1 MICGGGRGF
10 QLHLRFQT
18 TTKEES
24 GDRDERDGGE
34 MKGDTV
40 EIPGPGRAASGKVQ
54 QASLDFRAAVQ

>member
-1 MICGGGRGF
+1 M
-10 QLHLRFQT
+10 RFQT

-40 EIPGPGRAASGKVQ
+40 EIRGPSRAASGKVQ
-54 QASLDFRAAVQ
+54 QAFLDFRAAVQ